1 VLARDRERGDRL
13 RANARF
19 PARHGAATL
28 AHLVGHVFIMGRAFK
43 ILSDFDGVF
52 TDQGVEAD
60 ENYRHVLHEC
70 VRLVGGNPARVEAEI
85 ERIRGEVLSTPA
97 AWGWAPDGNRI
108 SAYVDE
114 DPLCL
119 SSAVCLFLSRTD
131 EPLVREIRAAV
142 EGEFDSLAVFSEHCF
157 RAAVASY
164 RERHPPCLVPDI
176 AAQLERVLATGAEV
190 VVVSNS
196 SSEKIGAWLG
206 SAGIDAGEGPGHRVR
221 LRGSAGKQFLGDT
234 DASIRVADRDV
245 RIDRPRYRAAI
256 VEEAPN
262 LVIGDV
268 FSLDLA
274 LPHVMRGEGHP
285 SAPARIVLRRH
296 PHTPAWVLGDR
307 AHGAIDHV
315 VDRFG
320 DIAELVTR

>member
-1 VLARDRERGDRL
+1 
-13 RANARF
+13 
-19 PARHGAATL
+19 
-28 AHLVGHVFIMGRAFK
+28 MSRAFK

-52 TDQGVEAD
+52 TDQGIEAD
-60 ENYRHVLHEC
+60 ENLRYVVQEC
-70 VRLVGGNPARVEAEI
+70 VRLVGGAPARIEAEI
-85 ERIRGEVLSTPA
+85 ERIRGEVLAAPA
-97 AWGWAPDGNRI
+97 AWGWAPDGDRI

-119 SSAVCLFLSRTD
+119 PSAVCLFLSRTD

-142 EGEFDSLAVFSEHCF
+142 EAEFQSLAAFSEHCF
-157 RAAVASY
+157 RSAVASY
-164 RERHPPCLVPDI
+164 RDRHPPCLVPGI
-176 AAQLERVLATGAEV
+176 ADQLDRVLATGAEV

-196 SSEKIGAWLG
+196 SSEKIGTWLRSVG
-206 SAGIDAGEGPGHRVR
+206 VDAGEGPGHRVR
-221 LRGSAGKQFLGDT
+221 LRGSAGKQFLGQT
-234 DASIRVADRDV
+234 NASIRVADRDV
-245 RIDRPRYRAAI
+245 RIDRPRYRTAI
-256 VEEAPN
+256 EEESPD
-262 LVIGDV
+262 LIIGDV

-285 SAPARIVLRRH
+285 SAPARLVLRRH

-320 DIAELVTR
+320 DLVDLVAR

>member
-1 VLARDRERGDRL
+1 
-13 RANARF
+13 
-19 PARHGAATL
+19 
-28 AHLVGHVFIMGRAFK
+28 MGRAFK

-52 TDQGVEAD
+52 TDQGIEAD
-60 ENYRHVLHEC
+60 ENYRHVLREC
-70 VRLVGGNPARVEAEI
+70 VRLVGGNPARIEAEI
-85 ERIRGEVLSTPA
+85 ARIRAEVLASPA
-97 AWGWAPDGNRI
+97 AWGWAPDGDRI

-119 SSAVCLFLSRTD
+119 PSAVCLFLSRTD
-131 EPLVREIRAAV
+131 EPLVREIRAAI
-142 EGEFDSLAVFSEHCF
+142 EAEFASLAVFSEHCF

-164 RERHPPCLVPDI
+164 RELHPPCLVPDV
-176 AAQLERVLATGAEV
+176 AGQLDRVLATGAEV

-196 SSEKIGAWLG
+196 SSEKIGAWLR

-234 DASIRVADRDV
+234 DASIRVADRQV

-256 VEEAPN
+256 EEEAPD

-285 SAPARIVLRRH
+285 AAPARLVLRRH
-296 PHTPAWVLGDR
+296 PHTPTWILGDR

-315 VDRFG
+315 VDHFA
-320 DIAELVTR
+320 DLAELVSR